1 MSTEKKRARTK
12 TRAPRQAA
20 AVLAPS
26 HGTPVTLV
34 VGTDTDVGKTWVTA
48 ALARALV
55 EAGQRVVAIKPVE
68 TGCGPAISP
77 REDGVLLAA
86 ATGQAE
92 PRAALIRLKTPVS
105 AVWAAEEEGVMI
117 EVPALSERIRAL
129 SAGADQALV
138 ELAGGLLSP
147 MTWTDDALDL
157 AHLLDARALVVASDR
172 LGSIN
177 HTLLTIR
184 ALKEERIPILGIVLS
199 TPEVADAS
207 TGSNAEAI
215 HRLAAIDAIVT
226 VPRLAD
232 SERAAE
238 AVKEVAGWVLDHSS

>member
-1 MSTEKKRARTK
+1 MSTEKKKAGK
-12 TRAPRQAA
+12 SRAPRRAA

-26 HGTPVTLV
+26 QHTPVTLI

-48 ALARALV
+48 ALARALR

-68 TGCGPAISP
+68 TGCGPTIAP

-92 PRAALIRLKTPVS
+92 PKAALIRLTTAVS
-105 AVWAAEEEGVMI
+105 AAWAAEREGVTI
-117 EVPALSERIRAL
+117 EVPVLSERIRTL
-129 SAGADQALV
+129 SRGADQALV

-147 MTWTDDALDL
+147 LTWTDDALDL
-157 AHLLDARALVVASDR
+157 AHLLDARALVVAADR

-184 ALKEERIPILGIVLS
+184 ALKDERIPILGVVLS

-232 SERAAE
+232 TERAAE
-238 AVKEVAGWVLDHSS
+238 AVKEVAGWVLDQSS